1 MNVIER
7 KRLRRMTPKQRLAVW
22 RARLEGQGSL
32 ARGLI
37 AAAGEVKKLEEL
49 AMVEAL
55 AARGE
60 AEGRLADEHVA
71 AVRLI
76 LRGRRRRLERAA
88 AAGKAVQ

>member
-7 KRLRRMTPKQRLAVW
+7 KRLRRMTPKERLAVW
-22 RARLEGQGSL
+22 RAKVERQGSL
-32 ARGLI
+32 ARGLV
-37 AAAGEVKKLEEL
+37 AAAGEATKLEEL
-49 AMVEAL
+49 AMVDAL

-76 LRGRRRRLERAA
+76 IRGRRRRIERD
-88 AAGKAVQ
+88 GKAVGG

>member
-1 MNVIER
+1 MNVTER
-7 KRLRRMTPKQRLAVW
+7 KRLRRMTPKERLAVW
-22 RARLEGQGSL
+22 RAKVWGERSL
-32 ARGLI
+32 AKGLVE
-37 AAAGEVKKLEEL
+37 AAGVATSLEEL

-60 AEGRLADEHVA
+60 TEGRLAAEHVA

-88 AAGKAVQ
+88 AAGKAVE